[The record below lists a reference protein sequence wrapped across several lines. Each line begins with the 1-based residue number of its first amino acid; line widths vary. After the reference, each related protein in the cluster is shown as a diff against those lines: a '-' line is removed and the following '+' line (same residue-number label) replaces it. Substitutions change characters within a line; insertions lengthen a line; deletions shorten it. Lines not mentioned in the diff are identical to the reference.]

1 MQPRV
6 TAILVARNGADFLE
20 GTLAALQGQ
29 TRRPDSIVLVD
40 AGSSDATPALLAA
53 ANPTQLVTVSSRG
66 GFGAGVAQAV
76 HVAVPQDTED
86 LWIWLLNSD
95 NAPEPT
101 ALASLL
107 AAVEIAPSVAVAGP
121 KLMRADEADIIARYG
136 ESMTRYGASVL
147 LVEDEL
153 DQAQYDSQSDLLG
166 VASAGMLVRRSVWG
180 ALGGFDPG
188 LPSMDA
194 ALDFSIRA
202 RLAGHRVIGV
212 PAARVA
218 SAGGPELFGRRSLS
232 PSAAMRL
239 RRRAQLHR
247 RMVYSRGIMLLVN
260 WLSLVPLAL
269 LRSIMQLIR
278 KQPGA
283 VGGELSSAF
292 ATAFSGTV
300 GPARSNLRRTRKLG
314 WAAIAPLR
322 VSSSLA
328 RERRAGR
335 SFASDYETDADAP
348 VRTRASFISGG
359 GAGVVV
365 LTAIV
370 GVLAFSPLL
379 GAAAVAGGALLPLSP
394 TVSGLWSH
402 VGYGWHDV
410 GGGFVGAS
418 DPFSAVLAVL
428 GSLTFWAPSFS
439 IVLLYL
445 AALPIAALGAW
456 WCATRIS
463 ERAWPPAIA
472 ALLWAFAPP
481 FLSSMGSGHLG
492 AVLVHILLPWLVL
505 AAILAARSWAAGAAA
520 ALLFAAVAA
529 SSPSIV
535 PALVVMLLAWIAAKP
550 KAVIR
555 LVGIV
560 IPAAALFA
568 PLVITQFARGN
579 PLAVFAD
586 PGSPTPTGGV
596 SATQLLLG
604 SPDSS
609 LGGWSTIGDLFNV
622 AALPGPLVVTILLA
636 PLAILALASVFL
648 PGLLRSIPSLLV
660 ALLGFVTAVVV
671 INFSFT
677 AVGADSVA
685 IWPGAALSLYWLGL
699 VGAVVVALDA
709 FRRLAALPAIVVA
722 LASTLAAAPLLTA
735 PLAGNSHIAA
745 GSGALVPAYVNA
757 QATQYPQIGTLV
769 LTAQKNGALS
779 ADLERG
785 TGATLDGASTLTAT
799 QSSLSKAELS
809 TATLAGNLASR
820 SGLDTPS
827 ALNAKHIGFV
837 LLANTTGS
845 GSAADV
851 HQRTEDALDG
861 NRALTPVGD
870 TSLGLLWRYAALPT
884 NDLKGASPDGGT
896 LRPFVLVGLG
906 LVFFVTLLLAIPTT
920 GRRRRSAVSSA
931 PDTSATL
938 GEDDDD

>member
-40 AGSSDATPALLAA
+40 AGSSDTTSTLLAA
-53 ANPTQLVTVSSRG
+53 ANPTQLVTVSARG

-76 HVAVPQDTED
+76 HVAVPQDTDD
-86 LWIWLLNSD
+86 LWIWLLNAD

-107 AAVEIAPSVAVAGP
+107 AAVEIAPSVAIAGP
-121 KLMRADEADIIARYG
+121 KLMRSDSPHTIARYG
-136 ESMTRYGASVL
+136 ESMSRYGASVL

-153 DQAQYDSQSDLLG
+153 DQAQYDNQSDLLG
-166 VASAGMLVRRSVWG
+166 VAAAGMLVRRSVWG
-180 ALGGFDPG
+180 TLGGFDPG
-188 LPSMDA
+188 LPSVDA

-232 PSAAMRL
+232 PFAALRL

-247 RMVYSRGIMLLVN
+247 RMVYSRGLMTLVN

-269 LRSIMQLIR
+269 VRSIMQLIR

-283 VGGELSSAF
+283 IGGEFGAAF
-292 ATAFSGTV
+292 ATAFSGSV

-322 VSSSLA
+322 VSASLA
-328 RERRAGR
+328 RERRASR
-335 SFASDYETDADAP
+335 SATSDYESETDASA
-348 VRTRASFISGG
+348 RTRASFISGG

-365 LTAIV
+365 LTAII

-379 GAAAVAGGALLPLSP
+379 GAATVAGGALLPLSS
-394 TVSGLWSH
+394 TVSELWSH

-445 AALPIAALGAW
+445 AALPLAALGAW

-505 AAILAARSWAAGAAA
+505 ATILAARSWAAGAAA

-535 PALVVMLLAWIAAKP
+535 PALVVMLLAWMVARP

-560 IPAAALFA
+560 IPAAALFL
-568 PLVITQFARGN
+568 PLVIAQIARGN

-586 PGSPTPTGGV
+586 PGSLTPTGSV
-596 SATQLLLG
+596 SASQLLLG

-609 LGGWSTIGDLFNV
+609 LGGWSAMGDLFDL
-622 AALPGPLVVTILLA
+622 AALPGPLVLGILLV
-636 PLAILALASVFL
+636 PLAILALASAFL
-648 PGLLRSIPSLLV
+648 PGLLRSIPSLLI
-660 ALLGFVTAVVV
+660 ALLGFVTAIVV
-671 INFSFT
+671 INVSFAT
-677 AVGADSVA
+677 VGADSVTL
-685 IWPGAALSLYWLGL
+685 WPGSALSLYWLGL
-699 VGAVVVALDA
+699 VGATVVALDA
-709 FRRLAALPAIVVA
+709 FRRLAAIPALVVA
-722 LASTLAAAPLLTA
+722 LASTLAAAPLLLA
-735 PLAGNSHIAA
+735 PLAGNSQISA
-745 GSGALVPAYVNA
+745 GSGPLVPAYVDA
-757 QATQYPQIGTLV
+757 EATQYPQMGTLV
-769 LTAQKNGALS
+769 LTPQNNGGLS

-785 TGATLDGASTLTAT
+785 TGATLDGESTLATT
-799 QSSLSKAELS
+799 QSGLSKAELS
-809 TATLAGNLASR
+809 TATIAGNLASR
-820 SGLDTPS
+820 SGLDTAS

-837 LLANTTGS
+837 LLGNTAGS
-845 GSAADV
+845 GNAADV
-851 HQRTEDALDG
+851 RQRAADALDG

-870 TSLGLLWRYAALPT
+870 TALGQLWRYTALPT
-884 NDLKGASPDGGT
+884 SDLNGASPDGGA
-896 LRPFVLVGLG
+896 LRLFIMLGLG
-906 LVFFVTLLLAIPTT
+906 LVFFVTILLAIPTT
-920 GRRRRSAVSSA
+920 GRRRRSAVSSV

>member
-1 MQPRV
+1 
-6 TAILVARNGADFLE
+6 
-20 GTLAALQGQ
+20 
-29 TRRPDSIVLVD
+29 
-40 AGSSDATPALLAA
+40 
-53 ANPTQLVTVSSRG
+53 
-66 GFGAGVAQAV
+66 
-76 HVAVPQDTED
+76 
-86 LWIWLLNSD
+86 
-95 NAPEPT
+95 
-101 ALASLL
+101 
-107 AAVEIAPSVAVAGP
+107 
-121 KLMRADEADIIARYG
+121 
-136 ESMTRYGASVL
+136 
-147 LVEDEL
+147 
-153 DQAQYDSQSDLLG
+153 
-166 VASAGMLVRRSVWG
+166 
-180 ALGGFDPG
+180 
-188 LPSMDA
+188 
-194 ALDFSIRA
+194 
-202 RLAGHRVIGV
+202 
-212 PAARVA
+212 
-218 SAGGPELFGRRSLS
+218 
-232 PSAAMRL
+232 
-239 RRRAQLHR
+239 
-247 RMVYSRGIMLLVN
+247 
-260 WLSLVPLAL
+260 
-269 LRSIMQLIR
+269 
-278 KQPGA
+278 
-283 VGGELSSAF
+283 
-292 ATAFSGTV
+292 
-300 GPARSNLRRTRKLG
+300 
-314 WAAIAPLR
+314 
-322 VSSSLA
+322 
-328 RERRAGR
+328 
-335 SFASDYETDADAP
+335 
-348 VRTRASFISGG
+348 
-359 GAGVVV
+359 
-365 LTAIV
+365 
-370 GVLAFSPLL
+370 
-379 GAAAVAGGALLPLSP
+379 
-394 TVSGLWSH
+394 
-402 VGYGWHDV
+402 
-410 GGGFVGAS
+410 
-418 DPFSAVLAVL
+418 
-428 GSLTFWAPSFS
+428 
-439 IVLLYL
+439 
-445 AALPIAALGAW
+445 
-456 WCATRIS
+456 
-463 ERAWPPAIA
+463 
-472 ALLWAFAPP
+472 
-481 FLSSMGSGHLG
+481 
-492 AVLVHILLPWLVL
+492 
-505 AAILAARSWAAGAAA
+505 
-520 ALLFAAVAA
+520 
-529 SSPSIV
+529 
-535 PALVVMLLAWIAAKP
+535 
-550 KAVIR
+550 
-555 LVGIV
+555 
-560 IPAAALFA
+560 
-568 PLVITQFARGN
+568 
-579 PLAVFAD
+579 VFAD

-671 INFSFT
+671 IN
-677 AVGADSVA
+677 
-685 IWPGAALSLYWLGL
+685 LSLYWLGL

-785 TGATLDGASTLTAT
+785 IGATLDGASTLTAT